1 MYSRP
6 TPTKNSLSP
15 RFCLRGGGGCAEVT
29 NLKQEKGNL
38 DSPPYPQLANQGW
51 ANGTFWLSRSFRSSL
66 ISWGV
71 FKPCRGVLP
80 GILSGLCRLILQNG
94 RPTLVLIFGHIQ
106 SNIYLS
112 NLLIFNAFS
121 SCSTYSRFCLHSEEG
136 DNRPC
141 HGFRRHLD
149 E

>member
-15 RFCLRGGGGCAEVT
+15 RFFFEGRRRLCRGYKLET
-29 NLKQEKGNL
+29 RKGKFRL
-38 DSPPYPQLANQGW
+38 PSLPQLANQGW

-71 FKPCRGVLP
+71 FKPLRGLLP

-136 DNRPC
+136 DNRQ
-141 HGFRRHLD
+141 RI
-149 E
+149 